1 MVMTDRQWMRRAL
14 RLAKKGWGMTSPN
27 PLVGAVLVR
36 DGACVG
42 EGYHRRAG
50 TPHAEVHALA
60 AAGEASRGATLY
72 VTLEPCC
79 TQGRTPPCTDA
90 ILRSGVVRVVAG
102 CLDPN
107 PQHAG
112 RGIEVLEAAGIAVE
126 VGIEQQ
132 SCEALNEPFFCWVT
146 QHRPFVLLKMAMTL
160 DGRIATAAGESRWI
174 SGPQA
179 RAQVQRL
186 RRWAG
191 AILVGGD
198 TVRRDDPELT
208 VRTPKNWWRQ
218 PAKFVWSRKGQGA
231 FAREL
236 RIFADPANPP
246 EFVQPQSVADWQAF
260 LAELGRREISALL
273 IEGGGELAA
282 ACLHAGIVDKVEFYV
297 APKIL
302 GGRGS
307 RPVVGGPNPATLSEA
322 LELTNVTVRRAGADL
337 VVSGYVKKPVRNT
350 GARLEN
356 VL

>member
-1 MVMTDRQWMRRAL
+1 MRQAL

-42 EGYHRRAG
+42 EGYHQRAG

-60 AAGEASRGATLY
+60 AAGEAAKGATLY

-90 ILRSGVVRVVAG
+90 ILRSGVARVVVG
-102 CLDPN
+102 CVDPN

-112 RGIEVLEAAGIAVE
+112 RGIERLKAAGVTVDA
-126 VGIEQQ
+126 GIEQPA
-132 SCEALNEPFFCWVT
+132 CEALNEAFFCWVT

-179 RAQVQRL
+179 RARVQRL
-186 RRWAG
+186 RRWAD
-191 AILVGGD
+191 AILVGGE
-198 TVRRDDPELT
+198 TVRRDDPDLT

-218 PAKFVWSRKGQGA
+218 PGKFVWSRKGQGELS
-231 FAREL
+231 REL
-236 RIFADPANPP
+236 RIFADSANQPQ
-246 EFVQPQSVADWQAF
+246 FIRPQSVADWQAF
-260 LAELGRREISALL
+260 LTGLGRREITALL
-273 IEGGGELAA
+273 VEGGGELAA
-282 ACLHAGIVDKVEFYV
+282 ACLRAGIVDKIEFFV

-307 RPVVGGPNPATLSEA
+307 RPVVGGPDPAALSAA
-322 LELTNVTVRRAGADL
+322 LELRDVTVRRVGADL
-337 VVSGYVKKPVRNT
+337 LVSGYVKNRDNQ
-350 GARLEN
+350 R
-356 VL
+356 